1 MYFDVLWQVHV
12 VIIWKMLSG
21 LTHILRG
28 AQLGIRE
35 IHKVAVG
42 LTCHLLTS
50 WLLQFVIIYHS
61 LLYYTTKNT
70 HVVPFCEFFAT
81 TFDIWCCS
89 HLHFIANKSK
99 IKWSPELLTFF
110 PSIHTPCTYQIPQK
124 KLSHFFSFS
133 PQVIICM
140 ATSLSLYFC
149 FLTKALA
156 CLIFLGFSYFLY
168 WFFLFFHFSP
178 LQSSC
183 HILSLTQI
191 II

>member
-35 IHKVAVG
+35 IRKVAVG

-70 HVVPFCEFFAT
+70 HVVPFCDF
-81 TFDIWCCS
+81 
-89 HLHFIANKSK
+89 LQL
-99 IKWSPELLTFF
+99 LLTSDAALT
-110 PSIHTPCTYQIPQK
+110 SI
-124 KLSHFFSFS
+124 L
-133 PQVIICM
+133 
-140 ATSLSLYFC
+140 
-149 FLTKALA
+149 
-156 CLIFLGFSYFLY
+156 
-168 WFFLFFHFSP
+168 
-178 LQSSC
+178 
-183 HILSLTQI
+183 
-191 II
+191 